1 MRFKSKGAS
10 MRDGRS
16 TASWL
21 SAISLLLVCTS
32 VAWAAPPPAPLA
44 TLSAIHKLSNAE
56 ASHALP
62 VAFEATVTYF
72 RGNERTLF
80 VQDQENAIF
89 ILATTSLKLDPGDR
103 ILIRGITKESFR
115 PIVVSS
121 DLTLLH
127 HGDAPKPVPADF
139 VPLIQS
145 KFDCRYVTVR
155 GQIRS
160 ATDGLS
166 SGRHVTQFE
175 ILLNGGDAKV
185 TVDSGVLPRLSDL
198 LDADAEITGVAS
210 GQFDG
215 KMQQTGILIHVTS
228 LDDVKIL
235 HKASVD
241 AWSIPVTPMDQVLTV
256 YDDHDHTGRVRV
268 QGIITYFYPTQMA
281 VLQDGSRS
289 IRVLTPTIDQL
300 SVGDQAEAIGIP
312 TVENG
317 FLTIKSGDLRS
328 TGTIAPVSP
337 LPVDWLEV
345 ASGRHA
351 FDLVSIE
358 GSVVTQVREHVQ
370 DVYIISAEGHLF
382 SASVRHPYVV
392 EFGASRALPPLP
404 AIPPGSK
411 VRITGV
417 VIHDDANPFNGP
429 MAFGILLRST
439 SDVVVIASPSWL
451 NVRNLVQVVSVLLV
465 IVFAV
470 CAWVWM
476 LRRKVHRQTAE
487 LATRIEAEAILERKK
502 SRILEDIN
510 GTRPLP
516 EILQQITELVSFR
529 LGGAPCWC
537 EVGDSLKLG
546 CVPPVLHESE
556 MIRQEI
562 SSRSGP
568 LHGLL
573 FAKVDPLAPICAHAR
588 EALSMGAWLATM
600 AIDTLGLYSDLVHR
614 SEFDL
619 LTDIY
624 NRFSLERRLS
634 MLIEDARLKSISFGM
649 VYIDLDDFKHM
660 NDRFGHRVGDLYLQ
674 EAALRMKHQLR
685 PTDMLARIGGD
696 EFAVLLPNV
705 RGLAEVEEVALR
717 LERCFHAEFEL
728 GGHKLRGSAS
738 LGTALYPED
747 GETKDTLFSAADAA
761 MYVSKKIKKETGR
774 SLTRR

>member
-1 MRFKSKGAS
+1 MRSISNGAS
-10 MRDGRS
+10 MRFSRS
-16 TASWL
+16 TALRFAGST
-21 SAISLLLVCTS
+21 LLVVCAS
-32 VAWAAPPPAPLA
+32 VAWATPPAPL
-44 TLSAIHKLSNAE
+44 TSLDAIHRLSNAE
-56 ASHALP
+56 ASRALP

-72 RGNERTLF
+72 RGYERTLF
-80 VQDQENAIF
+80 VQDHDSAIF
-89 ILATTSLKLDPGDR
+89 VLTTTSLKLEPGDR
-103 ILIRGITKESFR
+103 ILIRGVTKESFR
-115 PIVVSS
+115 PIIVSS
-121 DLTLLH
+121 ELTLLH
-127 HGDAPKPVPADF
+127 HGDLPMPVLADF

-155 GQIRS
+155 GQIRL
-160 ATDGLS
+160 AADGLS

-175 ILLNGGDAKV
+175 LLLNGGEIRA
-185 TVDSGVLPRLSDL
+185 TVDKGVVSRMSDL
-198 LDADAEITGVAS
+198 LDADVEVTGVAS

-215 KMQQTGILIHVTS
+215 KMQQTGILVHVTS

-256 YDDHDHTGRVRV
+256 YDDHDHTRRVRV
-268 QGIITYFYPTQMA
+268 EGVITYFYPTQLA

-289 IRVLTPTIDQL
+289 IRVLTPTIEQL
-300 SVGDQAEAIGIP
+300 RIGDRAEAIGIP
-312 TVENG
+312 TVDNG
-317 FLTIKSGDLRS
+317 FLTLKSGDLRG
-328 TGTIAPVSP
+328 TGSSAPVVP

-358 GSVVTQVREHVQ
+358 GNVVTQVRESAQ

-382 SASVRHPYVV
+382 SAAVRHPYVYSY
-392 EFGASRALPPLP
+392 GSSIKAPQMP
-404 AIPPGSK
+404 AIPTGSK
-411 VRITGV
+411 VRVTGV

-451 NVRNLVQVVSVLLV
+451 NVHNLIQVVSLLLLV
-465 IVFAV
+465 VFAV
-470 CAWVWM
+470 GAWVWM
-476 LRRKVHRQTAE
+476 LRRKVRRQTAE
-487 LATRIEAEAILERKK
+487 LATRIEAEAILERKR

-510 GTRPLP
+510 GTRPLT

-529 LGGAPCWC
+529 LSGAPCWC
-537 EVGDSLKLG
+537 EVGDSLRLG
-546 CVPPVLHESE
+546 CIPSELHESE
-556 MIRQEI
+556 IIRQEI

-568 LHGLL
+568 LHGIL
-573 FAKVDPLAPICAHAR
+573 FAKVDPLAPQFTHAQ

-624 NRFSLERRLS
+624 NRFSLERRLTV
-634 MLIEDARLKSISFGM
+634 LIEDSRQKSAIFGM

-705 RGLAEVEEVALR
+705 RGHAEVEEVALR
-717 LERCFHAEFEL
+717 LERCFQVDFEL

-738 LGTALYPED
+738 VGTALYPED

-761 MYVSKKIKKETGR
+761 MYVCKKIKKETGR
-774 SLTRR
+774 SLSRR

>member
-1 MRFKSKGAS
+1 MQSKPKSAS
-10 MRDGRS
+10 TRDSRS
-16 TASWL
+16 TAPWFAGIAL
-21 SAISLLLVCTS
+21 LGLCASA
-32 VAWAAPPPAPLA
+32 AWAVPPAPLTA
-44 TLSAIHKLSNAE
+44 LAAIHKLSNAE

-80 VQDQENAIF
+80 VQDGESAIF
-89 ILATTSLKLDPGDR
+89 VLATTSLRLEPGDR
-103 ILIRGITKESFR
+103 LLIRGVTKESFR
-115 PIVVSS
+115 PIIVSS

-127 HGDAPKPVPADF
+127 HGDPPRPVPADF

-145 KFDCRYVTVR
+145 KFDCREVTVR
-155 GQIRS
+155 GLIRS

-175 ILLNGGDAKV
+175 LMLNGGEVKA
-185 TVDSGVLPRLSDL
+185 TVDGGVLSRLSDL
-198 LDADAEITGVAS
+198 LDADAEVTGVAS

-235 HKASVD
+235 HKAHVD

-256 YDDHDHTGRVRV
+256 FDDHDQTSRVRV
-268 QGIITYFYPTQMA
+268 QGVITYFYPTQMA

-289 IRVLTPTIDQL
+289 IRVLTPTIEQL
-300 SVGDQAEAIGIP
+300 QIGDRAEAIGIP
-312 TVENG
+312 TVDNG
-317 FLTIKSGDLRS
+317 FLTLKSGDLRS
-328 TGTIAPVSP
+328 TGTSSPVAPLS
-337 LPVDWLEV
+337 VDWLEV

-358 GSVVTQVREHVQ
+358 GNVVTQVREHAQ
-370 DVYIISAEGHLF
+370 DVYIISAENHLF
-382 SASVRHPYVV
+382 SAAVRHPYVYEYGSGV
-392 EFGASRALPPLP
+392 KPPEMP
-404 AIPPGSK
+404 GIPTGSK
-411 VRITGV
+411 VRVTGV

-451 NVRNLVQVVSVLLV
+451 NVRNLIQVVSLLLILMV
-465 IVFAV
+465 AV
-470 CAWVWM
+470 GAWVWM

-487 LATRIEAEAILERKK
+487 LATRIEAEAILERKR

-529 LGGAPCWC
+529 LAGAPCWC

-546 CVPPVLHESE
+546 CIPTQLHESE
-556 MIRQEI
+556 ILRQEI
-562 SSRSGP
+562 TSRSGP

-573 FAKVDPLAPICAHAR
+573 LAKVDPLAPPCAHPQ

-624 NRFSLERRLS
+624 NRFSLERRLGV
-634 MLIEDARLKSISFGM
+634 LIEDARQKSASFGL
-649 VYIDLDDFKHM
+649 VYIDLDDFKQM

-674 EAALRMKHQLR
+674 EAASRMKHQLR

-705 RGLAEVEEVALR
+705 RGQAEVQEVALR
-717 LERCFHAEFEL
+717 LERCFHADFEL
-728 GGHKLRGSAS
+728 GGHTLRGSAS
-738 LGTALYPED
+738 VGTALYPED
-747 GETKDTLFSAADAA
+747 GETKDSLFSSADAA
-761 MYVSKKIKKETGR
+761 MYVSKKIKKESCPQIVR
-774 SLTRR
+774 N